1 MCRRRRLRAQ
11 QLRGRPRVGL
21 AVLHTQL
28 VDPLPERH
36 HAADLRGR
44 MGQLLL
50 PFGVPGPHIRHCSE
64 VLVTATD
71 VLLRGSQCVGELLE
85 ALLEALPSAGPY
97 HLQVCSCSVHPTLHL
112 RGRFAFAQINLL
124 LHLLRLLTL
133 LDLGTSIMVRCK
145 EAKVQ
150 RLLCDEPH
158 PQHHHLHLLLNH
170 LPWIQWLLQGKK
182 KSKL

>member
-1 MCRRRRLRAQ
+1 MDHNISLDLILHPMHIKQAGLTRPTGALTILGVVLHPPGARLLLKIGVRLLLGVSPMSTTPPGADII
-11 QLRGRPRVGL
+11 LGALPLLMALHLGERNPL
-21 AVLHTQL
+21 AVGVLHHQL
-28 VDPLPERH
+28 V
-36 HAADLRGR
+36 
-44 MGQLLL
+44 
-50 PFGVPGPHIRHCSE
+50 
-64 VLVTATD
+64 
-71 VLLRGSQCVGELLE
+71 
-85 ALLEALPSAGPY
+85 
-97 HLQVCSCSVHPTLHL
+97 
-112 RGRFAFAQINLL
+112 
-124 LHLLRLLTL
+124 LHLLRLLIL